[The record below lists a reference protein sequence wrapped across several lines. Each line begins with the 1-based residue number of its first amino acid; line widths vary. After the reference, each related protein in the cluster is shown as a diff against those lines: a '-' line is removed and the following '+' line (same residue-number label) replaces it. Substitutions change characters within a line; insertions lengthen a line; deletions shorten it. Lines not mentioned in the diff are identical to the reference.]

1 MLDSLDDKRLI
12 FVTGKGGVGKSTT
25 TAALGAALA
34 ARGKRV
40 LVVET
45 DTYSAMAEMLGA
57 KATGIE
63 PIETRENVFAV
74 NLTTREC
81 LVSTLKRFLPS
92 ERIVRAVVGNRVAES
107 FFDSAPSVSEFVL
120 LDQIQLYVENSAKEG
135 FDHVLVDLPASGHA
149 VTFLSVPKTLNGM
162 MRGLGPIAKRA
173 QTITDGIQD
182 PRRTAIL
189 AVCLPEE
196 MPVNETIELSAQLQ
210 EQLGRS
216 LDLAVVNMVHRAPID
231 GTWRASFH
239 ALRKKVSDGVSPAE
253 ILAGEDAD
261 ALTRLVAGNA
271 LALDWF
277 DRDMRYLGLL
287 ETRLGADV
295 VEVPML
301 YEIDDTELVN
311 KVAMHL
317 ETPEERPPDSDALA
331 S

>member
-25 TAALGAALA
+25 TAALAAALA

-45 DTYSAMAEMLGA
+45 DTYSSMAEMLGA
-57 KATGIE
+57 KANGIV
-63 PIETRENVFAV
+63 PIEARDGVWAV
-74 NLTTREC
+74 NLTAREC
-81 LVSTLKRFLPS
+81 LVSTLGRFLPS
-92 ERIVRAVVGNRVAES
+92 ERIVRAVTSNRVAET
-107 FFDSAPSVSEFVL
+107 FFESAPSVSEFVL
-120 LDQIQLYVENSAKEG
+120 LDQIQLYVETAATQG

-149 VTFLSVPKTLNGM
+149 VTFLSVPQTLNGM

-173 QTITDGIQD
+173 EAITAGIVDQ
-182 PRRTAIL
+182 RRTAII

-196 MPVNETIELSAQLQ
+196 MPVNETIELSVALQ
-210 EQLGRS
+210 KHLGRG

-231 GTWRASFH
+231 GTSRAPFH
-239 ALRKKVSDGVSPAE
+239 ALRKRMSNGVEPAE
-253 ILAGEDAD
+253 VLAGDTAD
-261 ALTRLVAGNA
+261 ALSRLVAGNA
-271 LALDWF
+271 LALDWY

-295 VEVPML
+295 VEVPMI
-301 YEIDDTELVN
+301 YEIDDTLLVN
-311 KVAMHL
+311 RVAAHL
-317 ETPEERPPDSDALA
+317 ESPTDSDAMA

>member
-1 MLDSLDDKRLI
+1 MVAKPFI

-34 ARGKRV
+34 MRGKRV

-45 DTYSAMAEMLGA
+45 DTYSAMAEMLGS
-57 KATGIE
+57 KATGID
-63 PIETRENVFAV
+63 PIETRKDVWAV
-74 NLTTREC
+74 NLTAREC
-81 LVSTLKRFLPS
+81 LVSTLTRFLPS
-92 ERIVRAVVGNRVAES
+92 ERVVRAVTSNRVAEA
-107 FFDSAPSVSEFVL
+107 FFESAPSVSEFVL
-120 LDQIQLYVENSAKEG
+120 LDQIQLYVENAAKQG

-173 QTITDGIQD
+173 ETITAGICDQ
-182 PRRTAIL
+182 RRTAII

-196 MPVNETIELSAQLQ
+196 MPVNETIELSDQLQ
-210 EQLGRS
+210 RQLGRG
-216 LDLAVVNMVHRAPID
+216 LDMAVCNMVHRAPID
-231 GTWRASFH
+231 GTWRAPFH
-239 ALRKKVSDGVSPAE
+239 ALRKRVSEGVEPAE
-253 ILAGEDAD
+253 VLAGEDAN

-271 LALDWF
+271 LALDWY

-301 YEIDDTELVN
+301 YEMEDTELVN
-311 KVAMHL
+311 KVARHL
-317 ETPEERPPDSDALA
+317 ESPEPPDSDALA

>member
-57 KATGIE
+57 RATGIE
-63 PIETRENVFAV
+63 PIQARDGVWAV
-74 NLTTREC
+74 NLTEREC

-92 ERIVRAVVGNRVAES
+92 ERIVRAVTSNRVAEA
-107 FFDSAPSVSEFVL
+107 FFESAPSVSEFVL
-120 LDQIQLYVENSAKEG
+120 LDQIQLYVENSAKKG

-149 VTFLSVPKTLNGM
+149 VTFLSVPKTLHGM

-173 QTITDGIQD
+173 ETITQAIEDQ
-182 PRRTAIL
+182 RRTAII

-196 MPVNETIELSAQLQ
+196 MPVNETIDLAAQLKR
-210 EQLGRS
+210 QLGRG

-231 GTWRASFH
+231 GTWRAPFH
-239 ALRKKVSDGVSPAE
+239 ALRKRVSDGVEPAE
-253 ILAGEDAD
+253 ILAGTDAD

-271 LALDWF
+271 LALDWY
-277 DRDMRYLGLL
+277 DRDMRYLGIL

-301 YEIDDTELVN
+301 YEVEDTVLVD
-311 KVAMHL
+311 KVAKHL
-317 ETPEERPPDSDALA
+317 ESPFDPTDTDALA

>member
-34 ARGKRV
+34 ARGKLV

-57 KATGIE
+57 RATGIKPTE
-63 PIETRENVFAV
+63 AREGVWAV
-74 NLTTREC
+74 NLTAREC
-81 LVSTLKRFLPS
+81 LVSTLTRFLPS
-92 ERIVRAVVGNRVAES
+92 ERVVRAITSNRVAEA
-107 FFDSAPSVSEFVL
+107 FFESAPSVSEFVL
-120 LDQIQLYVENSAKEG
+120 LDQIQLYVENAAEQG

-149 VTFLSVPKTLNGM
+149 VTFLSVPKTLHGM

-173 QTITDGIQD
+173 AAISAGIED
-182 PRRTAIL
+182 PRHTAIL

-196 MPVNETIELSAQLQ
+196 MPVNETIDLSNQLRD
-210 EQLGRS
+210 QLGRS

-239 ALRKKVSDGVSPAE
+239 ALRKRLSQGVEPAE
-253 ILAGEDAD
+253 ILAGDDAD
-261 ALTRLVAGNA
+261 ALTRMVAGNA
-271 LALDWF
+271 LALDWY

-295 VEVPML
+295 VEVPMI
-301 YEIDDTELVN
+301 YEIDDTKLVD
-311 KVAMHL
+311 KVAHYL
-317 ETPEERPPDSDALA
+317 ESPFDPTDSDALA